1 MDADFSQK
9 DIMPYVKKRKKR
21 SGNPKIF
28 LLILV
33 VAAVVSLSFVIYRS
47 GRELFSFFSGEKQTE
62 QTTSS
67 AETTVTEQTTLEAT
81 SAPAVS
87 ARRILKTDMSAFTL
101 GKLYENET
109 DADAFPSSYVFSP
122 LSGSEI
128 SVIVICSRGFETY
141 LAGEALYMDGDYPN
155 GEQTVSA
162 DVCAR
167 NIAANLT
174 LSGIGAIY
182 IDVGNTSAY
191 KSYENAVKKINECLA
206 LYPNVKCVIDVH
218 RGVYYDGEGNFIAPT
233 FAYGGGEAAQMR
245 FEVGAGSENF
255 ALNLSVADTL
265 FTSLQK
271 EDRLSVMPTRIKSG
285 KLASDVSVPVITLE
299 IGSAVT
305 PAENALTA
313 AELFAKIFA
322 QTAG

>member
-1 MDADFSQK
+1 MNTDFSGK

-33 VAAVVSLSFVIYRS
+33 VAALVSLSFVIYRS
-47 GRELFSFFSGEKQTE
+47 GRELFSFLEGAKQTE
-62 QTTSS
+62 HTTSS
-67 AETTVTEQTTLEAT
+67 ARTTETEQTPFETT
-81 SAPAVS
+81 SASAVS
-87 ARRILKTDMSAFTL
+87 ARRILKSDMSAFTL

-109 DADAFPSSYVFSP
+109 DADAFPSSYVFTP

-128 SVIVICSRGFETY
+128 SVIVICSRGSETY
-141 LAGEALYMDGDYPN
+141 LAKEAFYMDGDYPN
-155 GEQTVSA
+155 GEQIVSA

-233 FAYGGGEAAQMR
+233 FACDGEETAQIR
-245 FEVGAGSENF
+245 FEVGAGSDNF
-255 ALNLSVADTL
+255 PLNLSIADTL
-265 FTSLQK
+265 FTALQEK
-271 EDRLSVMPTRIKSG
+271 SSFSVMPTRIKSG

-305 PAENALTA
+305 TAESALTA
-313 AELFAKIFA
+313 AEFFAKTFA
-322 QTAG
+322 ETAG